1 MSRGYTISVTFN
13 TDRELTPTELDQLV
27 NAVAVQ
33 VEDPAGLDGDK
44 RASFTVWGVDVSAVG
59 VFASGVM
66 A

>member
-1 MSRGYTISVTFN
+1 MSRGYTILVTFN

-33 VEDPAGLDGDK
+33 VEEPAGLDGDK

-59 VFASGVM
+59 VFAGEG
-66 A
+66 AR